1 MHGTWTTTGGG
12 SSGSGGGSGRT
23 VALIVVAVFILA
35 AAAPAVRAAEHT
47 VEDLARI
54 IWFAICCVVGLAVL
68 AALSWGGLRV
78 YRWRAT
84 PAAARTPIA
93 AALPQPSAS
102 VLSAAPQSVA
112 ALPAPAQ
119 SAGVPKELHFHL
131 HAADAA
137 TVTAILRQVSGEG
150 SGAQV
155 MAKSGEP
162 SG

>member
-12 SSGSGGGSGRT
+12 GSGGGGGRT

-68 AALSWGGLRV
+68 AALSWGALWV
-78 YRWRAT
+78 YRWRAAQ
-84 PAAARTPIA
+84 AACAPVA
-93 AALPQPSAS
+93 VPLPQPTAP
-102 VLSAAPQSVA
+102 VLSAGPQSVA
-112 ALPAPAQ
+112 AMHASAQ
-119 SAGVPKELHFHL
+119 SAGVPKELHLHL

-137 TVTAILRQVSGEG
+137 TVAAILRNVGGENG
-150 SGAQV
+150 VTAVPAEQAG
-155 MAKSGEP
+155 GRC
-162 SG
+162 